1 MNEEPPIQHPPLQ
14 VFAFENEDLAGGHL
28 GQADVFS
35 GIYRRYVERVYRY
48 HLARSGHVQ
57 DAQDLTAETFRS
69 ALEGFVRYRVDKGS
83 PLAWIMGIARHK
95 AIDYFRAAP
104 KEMPLEQ
111 AANSPEQGKL
121 PEEIVEHRLDMV
133 RVARAF
139 GHLTPDR
146 SEALALHFFA
156 GLSVAEVGQVM
167 SKNPAAVKKL
177 VQRGL
182 ADLRIRLAGWTEMD
196 R

>member
-1 MNEEPPIQHPPLQ
+1 MNEDPTAERPILRMY
-14 VFAFENEDLAGGHL
+14 AFEKEGLADEHL
-28 GQADVFS
+28 DVTDVFTV
-35 GIYRRYVERVYRY
+35 IYRRYVERVYRY
-48 HLARSGHVQ
+48 HLARIGHVQ

-69 ALEGFVRYRVDKGS
+69 ALEGFARYQVDKGS

-111 AANSPEQGKL
+111 AANSPEQGKQ
-121 PEEIVEHRLDMV
+121 PEEIVEHRLDLV
-133 RVARAF
+133 RVAEALRQ
-139 GHLTPDR
+139 LTPAR

-156 GLSVAEVGQVM
+156 GLSLAEVGQVM
-167 SKNPAAVKKL
+167 SKKPAAVKKL

-182 ADLRIRLAGWTEMD
+182 ADLRIRLSTWTEVD
-196 R
+196 G